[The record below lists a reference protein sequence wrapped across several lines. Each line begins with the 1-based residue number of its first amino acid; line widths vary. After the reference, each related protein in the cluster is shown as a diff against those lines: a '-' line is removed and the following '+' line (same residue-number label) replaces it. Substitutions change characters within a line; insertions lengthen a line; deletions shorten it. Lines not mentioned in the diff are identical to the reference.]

1 MSGIFHVFDVAASGA
16 KLSTVWLDVLAD
28 NIANQNTIHPADE
41 EPFRAKLIYARE
53 KNGPSGLFPFPAT
66 RTGKLETGDGVTPLR
81 LIESTGESQAVYDP
95 THPLADEEGRVW
107 RPVVDLAAQMT
118 DLILAGRSY
127 TMNIQVLQH
136 GREAYEAAMR
146 IGS

>member
-1 MSGIFHVFDVAASGA
+1 MSGIFHVFDVAATGA

-28 NIANQNTIHPADE
+28 NIANQNTIHPPDE

-66 RTGKLETGDGVTPLR
+66 RTGKFETGDGVTPLR
-81 LIESTGESQAVYDP
+81 LIESTGQSQAVYDP

-107 RPVVDLAAQMT
+107 RPVVDIAAQMT

-127 TMNIQVLQH
+127 SMNIQVLQH

>member
-16 KLSTVWLDVLAD
+16 KLSTVWLDVLGH
-28 NIANQNTIHPADE
+28 NIANQNTIRPPEE
-41 EPFRAKLIYARE
+41 EPFRAKLVYARE
-53 KNGPSGLFPFPAT
+53 KGGASGLFPFPAT
-66 RTGKLETGDGVTPLR
+66 KTGDFETGDGVRTVR
-81 LIESTGESQAVYDP
+81 LIESTGEPQATFDP

-107 RPVVDLAAQMT
+107 RPVVDIAAQMT

-127 TMNIQVLQH
+127 SMNIQVLQH

-146 IGS
+146 IGQ